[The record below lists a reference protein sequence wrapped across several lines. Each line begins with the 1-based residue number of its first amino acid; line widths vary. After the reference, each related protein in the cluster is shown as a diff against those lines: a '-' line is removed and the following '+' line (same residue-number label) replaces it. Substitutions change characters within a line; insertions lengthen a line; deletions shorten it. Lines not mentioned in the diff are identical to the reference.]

1 MTKRE
6 RVMATLAGAETD
18 RPPFSFWYHF
28 PGGERADEAFV
39 RNEVEFARSFG
50 VDILKV
56 MHDAPFDLPAGVSA
70 LDSPEAFAELPLIEP
85 TKGHF
90 GAHLEALAEI
100 KRRLPDDAPM
110 VDTVFD
116 PFAYG
121 DKIVGK
127 RLLEFLESAPEEAAA
142 GLRSVT
148 ESLVRWV
155 DACREGVDGIFLAAG
170 AASEAM
176 MTAERYEAAILPL
189 DIQVM
194 EAAMARGSVNV
205 LHVHGA
211 GRLHFDLLAR
221 CPAHIVNWSDRTT
234 DVSLERARASY
245 PVRVLAGGVNEVTA
259 ADVPASEI
267 VAQIEDAIAQGG
279 PRRFVVACGCAVPSS
294 TPLPN
299 LRAIAETVGRTV

>member
-18 RPPFSFWYHF
+18 RPPYSFWYHF

-39 RNEVEFARSFG
+39 RNEVEFARRFE

-56 MHDAPFDLPAGVSA
+56 MHDAPYDLPAGVSVIE
-70 LDSPEAFAELPLIEP
+70 SPEAFAELPLIEP

-90 GAHLEALAEI
+90 GAHLGALAEI
-100 KRRLPDDAPM
+100 RRRHPDDVPM
-110 VDTVFD
+110 VDPVFA

-127 RLLEFLESAPEEAAA
+127 RLREFLATDPEATRA

-148 ESLVRWV
+148 ESLVRWA
-155 DACREGVDGIFLAAG
+155 DACLDVVDGIFLAAG

-176 MTAERYEAAILPL
+176 MPAEEYESVILPA
-189 DIQVM
+189 DIEVM
-194 EAAMARGSVNV
+194 EAAMARGKVNV
-205 LHVHGA
+205 LHVHGS
-211 GRLHFDLLAR
+211 GTLHFDLLAR

-234 DVSLERARASY
+234 DVPLARARSTY
-245 PVRVLAGGVNEVTA
+245 PERVLAGGINEVTA
-259 ADVPASEI
+259 ADVRASEI
-267 VAQIEDAIAQGG
+267 EAQVEDAIAEGG
-279 PRRFVVACGCAVPSS
+279 RRRFVVACGCAVPSS

-299 LRAIAETVGRTV
+299 LMAIAETVRRTA